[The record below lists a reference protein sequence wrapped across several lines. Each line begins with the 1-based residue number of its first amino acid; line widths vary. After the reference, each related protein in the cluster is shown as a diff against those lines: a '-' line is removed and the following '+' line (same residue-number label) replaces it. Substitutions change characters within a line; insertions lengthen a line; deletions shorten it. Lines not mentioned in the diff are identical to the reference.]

1 MPKSVRWL
9 DEAYA
14 QLRALPGQLYE
25 DALAAAGRLMADP
38 RPAGSEAYEPV
49 PDAYR
54 LNVGHVTLFYRVV
67 GDEIDVVRVRPNT

>member
-14 QLRALPGQLYE
+14 QLQALPGQLYE

-49 PDAYR
+49 PDTDR
-54 LNVGHVTLFYRVV
+54 LNAGHVTLFCRLVD
-67 GDEIDVVRVRPNT
+67 DEIDIVRVRPGT